1 MAMLRSLS
9 QALYS
14 PDNIGHFALG
24 YEHYT
29 HFTSPI
35 RRYPDLQVHRAIKA
49 ILANTRIELSQEQAQ
64 ALGEHCSMTER
75 RADEATREVARWLKA
90 EYMMERVGEEFDGL
104 VTGVTN
110 FGVFVELTQVYVD
123 GLVHVTTLGND
134 YFHFDPVKHRLVGTR
149 TGTTYRLGDSLRVRI
164 VRVDPQEARID
175 LEPVQ
180 NTLQGG
186 RRRRKRR

>member
-1 MAMLRSLS
+1 
-9 QALYS
+9 
-14 PDNIGHFALG
+14 
-24 YEHYT
+24 
-29 HFTSPI
+29 
-35 RRYPDLQVHRAIKA
+35 
-49 ILANTRIELSQEQAQ
+49 
-64 ALGEHCSMTER
+64 
-75 RADEATREVARWLKA
+75 
-90 EYMMERVGEEFDGL
+90 MMERVGEEFDGL

-123 GLVHVTTLGND
+123 GLVHVTALGND

-149 TGTTYRLGDSLRVRI
+149 TGMTYRLGDSLRVRI

-180 NTLQGG
+180 NTLRGG